1 MTLKKPSDIFG
12 KKPEDLNIKIVES
25 DNSFRDELVKVENL
39 SDQIT
44 QLQQELSQKVIQSD
58 LEKLFSSQILN
69 IQENFQKL
77 QNDFKKSNKED
88 IGEFK
93 QRVSEISDIVGN
105 LIENEIPKYKKQIT
119 GTEVRIG
126 ERFSEL
132 KDIVENSIIGIREE
146 IDTQVNDIA
155 EIIDNNLEIFNR
167 KIQENSFETKKTTDT
182 YNKLSNILESKVSKE
197 NEKLEEYSKVIQSI
211 HEEFIELEKSLQEET
226 LEYNQIIEDKFETI
240 SSNINIRIE
249 SIDENINNSIAI
261 IGEEVDTFKSQ
272 VSTEVSNIKTDVVIF
287 EKHNKNIQKDLEIV
301 EGYIQ
306 NHHKELVELKE
317 EVFGEIQQ
325 LPLGNL
331 QDNLERLEKK
341 IDYIKE
347 TYSKIEPEVIVKE
360 VIKEVLLNE
369 PPDTKNSDPL
379 TPLDQNF
386 VTLDQL
392 QQHYRLFINRI
403 QQQISTIGGGGETRL
418 KYLDDIVGIATNASA
433 YDGKFLKYNHNI
445 GKFEFVEVSGG
456 GGSQTLDTIL
466 GLGNTSL
473 LGMSVGVVTATSFS
487 GSGTNLTGI
496 VTSIVAGTNVTVSGT
511 GQVTINAS
519 GGVSSQ
525 WVTNGAGIHTLSNV
539 GIGTTNPTSKLH
551 VVGDARITGILTIGT
566 SSIVIDGTDNKIY
579 VGSGVTI
586 SPTEIS
592 IGSNI
597 IGSGGFSGN
606 ASSATFATNAGVST
620 YSDNAGIATY
630 ATNAGIATYATNAGI
645 ATSVIGGIASVTQLN
660 VSGISTFTSGPVFI
674 GAATSTGTTL
684 QRLQVTG
691 GAYVS
696 DSVGIGTTNP
706 TSKLTVV
713 GVVSATSFSGSGIG
727 LTNIPAGQLTG
738 ALPAIDG
745 SALTGIVAGGSGV
758 VIRDDG
764 SPVGTATTIDFGAN
778 LSVSFAS
785 GIATI
790 TASGGGGS
798 QTLDTTL
805 GLGNTSSL
813 GMSVGVVTATSFS
826 GSGTNLTGIVTSII
840 AGTNITV
847 SGSTG
852 QITINSTASGGG
864 GAALDILEVM
874 LFA

>member
-93 QRVSEISDIVGN
+93 ERVSEITEIVGN
-105 LIENEIPKYKKQIT
+105 LVENEIPKYKKQIT
-119 GTEVRIG
+119 RTEVRIG

-155 EIIDNNLEIFNR
+155 EIIGNNLEIFNR

-249 SIDENINNSIAI
+249 SIDENINNRIAI

-287 EKHNKNIQKDLEIV
+287 EKHNKNTEKTIQEFSQQLYKISEIDKDIININEDIGKLQNQYDAVSNQSIETKKDLEIV
-301 EGYIQ
+301 ERYIE
-306 NHHKELVELKE
+306 NHHKELLELKE

-456 GGSQTLDTIL
+456 GGSQTLDTTL

-487 GSGTNLTGI
+487 GSGIALTGI
-496 VTSIVAGTNVTVSGT
+496 VTSIIAGTNITVSGST

-519 GGVSSQ
+519 GGGGGSSQ
-525 WVTNGAGIHTLSNV
+525 WVTTDVGIHTLSN
-539 GIGTTNPTSKLH
+539 
-551 VVGDARITGILTIGT
+551 
-566 SSIVIDGTDNKIY
+566 
-579 VGSGVTI
+579 
-586 SPTEIS
+586 
-592 IGSNI
+592 
-597 IGSGGFSGN
+597 
-606 ASSATFATNAGVST
+606 
-620 YSDNAGIATY
+620 
-630 ATNAGIATYATNAGI
+630 
-645 ATSVIGGIASVTQLN
+645 
-660 VSGISTFTSGPVFI
+660 
-674 GAATSTGTTL
+674 
-684 QRLQVTG
+684 
-691 GAYVS
+691 
-696 DSVGIGTTNP
+696 VGIGTTNP

-713 GVVSATSFSGSGIG
+713 GVVSATSFSGSGSG
-727 LTNIPAGQLTG
+727 LTSIPSGQLTG

-745 SALTGIVAGGSGV
+745 SALTGIVASGSGV

-764 SPVGTATTIDFGAN
+764 SPVGTAGTIDFGAN

-790 TASGGGGS
+790 TASGGGS
-798 QTLDTTL
+798 QTLNDTL

-852 QITINSTASGGG
+852 QVTINSTASGGG

>member
-93 QRVSEISDIVGN
+93 QRVSEISEIVAN

-167 KIQENSFETKKTTDT
+167 QIQENSFETKKTKDT

-249 SIDENINNSIAI
+249 SIDENINNKIAI
-261 IGEEVDTFKSQ
+261 IGEGVDTFKSQ
-272 VSTEVSNIKTDVVIF
+272 VSSEVSNIKADVVIF

-317 EVFGEIQQ
+317 EVFGEIQH

-360 VIKEVLLNE
+360 VIKEGLLNE
-369 PPDTKNSDPL
+369 PPDKKNSDPL

-445 GKFEFVEVSGG
+445 GKFEFVTVSGG

-466 GLGNTSL
+466 GLGNTSS

-519 GGVSSQ
+519 GG
-525 WVTNGAGIHTLSNV
+525 
-539 GIGTTNPTSKLH
+539 
-551 VVGDARITGILTIGT
+551 
-566 SSIVIDGTDNKIY
+566 
-579 VGSGVTI
+579 
-586 SPTEIS
+586 
-592 IGSNI
+592 
-597 IGSGGFSGN
+597 
-606 ASSATFATNAGVST
+606 
-620 YSDNAGIATY
+620 
-630 ATNAGIATYATNAGI
+630 
-645 ATSVIGGIASVTQLN
+645 
-660 VSGISTFTSGPVFI
+660 
-674 GAATSTGTTL
+674 
-684 QRLQVTG
+684 
-691 GAYVS
+691 
-696 DSVGIGTTNP
+696 
-706 TSKLTVV
+706 
-713 GVVSATSFSGSGIG
+713 
-727 LTNIPAGQLTG
+727 
-738 ALPAIDG
+738 
-745 SALTGIVAGGSGV
+745 
-758 VIRDDG
+758 
-764 SPVGTATTIDFGAN
+764 
-778 LSVSFAS
+778 
-785 GIATI
+785 
-790 TASGGGGS
+790 
-798 QTLDTTL
+798 
-805 GLGNTSSL
+805 
-813 GMSVGVVTATSFS
+813 
-826 GSGTNLTGIVTSII
+826 
-840 AGTNITV
+840 
-847 SGSTG
+847 
-852 QITINSTASGGG
+852 GG
-864 GAALDILEVM
+864 GAALDLLEVM
-874 LFA
+874 LFT